1 MIIKPVYQY
10 QILSIH
16 DDQPVLSIEE
26 RHGIWLK
33 KRKRLQESND
43 IADGQGV
50 GLVSLYQPHFVKP
63 TNLLLDPRGGQ
74 GIISEVSNSQHS
86 PVKGSMEWANTA
98 RPALDERDFHRVMT
112 VSKEKLAATKIV
124 AHAATVN
131 ASKRPGEGSSTTEQR
146 HYPEAVQGKRL
157 VDKHHANTLISGGQR
172 TPPLAG
178 NSADNALGMR
188 YIKKITD
195 ITLPP
200 ITHPNVNSVVSDSGS
215 LTLRDS
221 GVLPKSEGNEQL
233 ELDTFSQ
240 KSEVAAVG
248 QVLTTHYESP
258 MPQRVVQA
266 INGDERSAAREKIKN
281 KNNSLTADSMHTEGT
296 TNLRDNSRAEMTWHF
311 KSWTNN
317 ANHTAKL
324 IFPDSLSMGTNVNIV
339 PSDETVRNALVKQ
352 QNSDGVTGI
361 RIDIAIS
368 REQGREHGNHSGQHS
383 EEEDSET

>member
-1 MIIKPVYQY
+1 MIIKPVSQH

-26 RHGIWLK
+26 RRGIWLK

-43 IADGQGV
+43 ITDGQGV
-50 GLVSLYQPHFVKP
+50 GLVSLYQPHYVKP
-63 TNLLLDPRGGQ
+63 TNLVLDSRGGQ

-86 PVKGSMEWANTA
+86 PVKGSMEWVNTA

-112 VSKEKLAATKIV
+112 VSKEKLAATETV
-124 AHAATVN
+124 AHAATVD
-131 ASKRPGEGSSTTEQR
+131 ASKRPGEGRSTTAQR
-146 HYPEAVQGKRL
+146 DYPEAVQGKRG
-157 VDKHHANTLISGGQR
+157 VDKHRANTLISGPQR

-178 NSADNALGMR
+178 NSADNALRMR
-188 YIKKITD
+188 YIKKITG
-195 ITLPP
+195 ITSPP
-200 ITHPNVNSVVSDSGS
+200 ITHPKVNGVVSDSGG
-215 LTLRDS
+215 LTLLDS

-240 KSEVAAVG
+240 TKEVVALG
-248 QVLTTHYESP
+248 QVLITHREPP

-266 INGDERSAAREKIKN
+266 ISGDERSADRGKIKD
-281 KNNSLTADSMHTEGT
+281 KNNSLVADRIHTEGT

-311 KSWTNN
+311 KSWTDN

-324 IFPDSLSMGTNVNIV
+324 IFPDALSMGTNVNIL

-352 QNSDGVTGI
+352 QNSDGVSGI

-368 REQGREHGNHSGQHS
+368 QEQGREHSNHSGQHS
-383 EEEDSET
+383 EEEESEK

>member
-1 MIIKPVYQY
+1 MIIKPVSQH

-43 IADGQGV
+43 ITDGQGV
-50 GLVSLYQPHFVKP
+50 GLVSLYQQHYVKP
-63 TNLLLDPRGGQ
+63 TNLVLDSRGGQ
-74 GIISEVSNSQHS
+74 GIIAEVSISQHS
-86 PVKGSMEWANTA
+86 PVKGSMKWANTA

-112 VSKEKLAATKIV
+112 VSKEKLAATEIV
-124 AHAATVN
+124 AHAATVD
-131 ASKRPGEGSSTTEQR
+131 ASKRPREGSAATEQR
-146 HYPEAVQGKRL
+146 QYPEAVQGKRI
-157 VDKHHANTLISGGQR
+157 VDKHRANPLILGAQR

-178 NSADNALGMR
+178 NSADNALIMS

-195 ITLPP
+195 ITSPP
-200 ITHPNVNSVVSDSGS
+200 ITHPKVNGVVSDSGS
-215 LTLRDS
+215 TTLLDS

-240 KSEVAAVG
+240 TKEVVAVK
-248 QVLTTHYESP
+248 QVLITHHELP

-266 INGDERSAAREKIKN
+266 IIGDERSAAREKIKD
-281 KNNSLTADSMHTEGT
+281 KNNSLATDRVHTEGT

-311 KSWTNN
+311 KSWTDN

-352 QNSDGVTGI
+352 QNSDGVSGI

-368 REQGREHGNHSGQHS
+368 QEQGREHSNHSGQHS
-383 EEEDSET
+383 EEEESEK